1 MPHRLHTIILPAFLL
16 FAMADANSQDNPDL
30 ESAVRDNYVEE
41 VEAARLADVQDSG
54 SLQPL
59 DAYSHYMSPQELR
72 DLSAAP
78 SAAAFAM
85 ALPGN
90 GVYLRIPVF
99 HAKTAGQVHQAVQ
112 ALLAQGPVSKV
123 ILDLRGNPGGLL
135 NAAVEVAD
143 EFVERGTLAETS
155 GRSDTANLV
164 FLAKPGGLLAGRPV
178 AVLIDAKTAS
188 AAELLAGI
196 LALNGNALLVGRNS
210 FGKSA
215 VQSQIALD
223 NGTALSLTT
232 AHYRFSDGNTV
243 DPEGLVPGIALPKWA
258 MRRKPPLPGAVTG
271 EALLKEDDAV
281 RKAWKVLNDYYS

>member
-1 MPHRLHTIILPAFLL
+1 MPHRLHTIILPAFLV
-16 FAMADANSQDNPDL
+16 FAMADANGQDKPDL
-30 ESAVRDNYVEE
+30 KSAVHDNYVEE
-41 VEAARLADVQDSG
+41 VEAARLADVQESG

-59 DAYSHYMSPQELR
+59 DAYSHYMSPQELQ
-72 DLSAAP
+72 DLSV
-78 SAAAFAM
+78 SASHAAFAI

-90 GVYLRIPVF
+90 GIYIRIPVF
-99 HAKTAGQVHQAVQ
+99 HGKTASQVHQAVQ
-112 ALLAQGPVSKV
+112 TLLAQGSISKV

-164 FLAKPGGLLAGRPV
+164 FLAKPGGLLAGRRV
-178 AVLIDAKTAS
+178 AVLIDANTAS

-196 LALNGNALLVGRNS
+196 LALNDKAVLVGRNS

-232 AHYRFSDGNTV
+232 AHYRFSDGSTV
-243 DPEGLVPGIALPKWA
+243 SPDGLAPATVLPKWA

-271 EALLKEDDAV
+271 GALLKEDYAV
-281 RKAWKVLNDYYS
+281 RKAWEVLGK